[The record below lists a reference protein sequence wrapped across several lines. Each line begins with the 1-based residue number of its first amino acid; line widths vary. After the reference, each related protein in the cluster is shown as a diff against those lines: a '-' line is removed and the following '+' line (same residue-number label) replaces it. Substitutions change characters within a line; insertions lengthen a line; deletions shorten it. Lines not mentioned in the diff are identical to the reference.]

1 LFYKF
6 SYRYLVS
13 KKSTNAINIIAWVSI
28 AAITLVT
35 AAMIIVMSVFNG
47 LSHLVKGLYNGFYSD
62 LKIVAQSGKVI
73 TLTPEQLLQIK
84 NTVGVAYVS
93 CIAEEK
99 ALVKIGENQTV
110 VSIKGV
116 DDNYT
121 KVSKLESYIRRG
133 EYALGTPDNA
143 NIILGYGVENAL
155 GIFSTQALQKITA
168 YVPNRNQR
176 FTGKMDDFNT
186 GEVAPNAT
194 FAIQQDFDNKYAISN
209 IGFVKTLIGLDSNQY
224 TSIEIA
230 LQNEQT
236 IESTK
241 QLLQKNIDT
250 AMLVQTKYEQNQ
262 SMYNVMK
269 YEKWGVYGIFC
280 LVLLISSFTIVG
292 ALTMLVLEK
301 KKDIGILKSMGA
313 SNRFVEKIFLTEGVL
328 LGVIGVGL
336 GCVLGISVCALQ
348 HYFHIIKLNGGSFL
362 VDYYPVKMMP
372 FDILLIV
379 ITVLSITFIAGYFPA
394 QKAAKQALL
403 LKS

>member
-35 AAMIIVMSVFNG
+35 AAMIVVLSVFNG
-47 LSHLVKGLYNGFYSD
+47 LSGLVKGLYNGFYSD
-62 LKIVAQSGKVI
+62 VKITAKSGKIINV
-73 TLTPEQLLQIK
+73 TPTQLQTIK
-84 NTVGVAYVS
+84 NTPGVAYIS

-99 ALVKIGENQTV
+99 ALVKIGESQTV
-110 VSIKGV
+110 VSLKGV

-121 KVSKLESYIRRG
+121 KVSKLQSYIRRG
-133 EYALGTPDNA
+133 EYALGTTEEA
-143 NIILGYGVENAL
+143 NLILGYGVENAL
-155 GIFSTQALQKITA
+155 GIFSNSALQKITA

-176 FTGKMDDFNT
+176 FTGKIDDFNS
-186 GEVAPNAT
+186 GELTPNAT

-209 IGFVKTLIGLDSNQY
+209 IGFVKNLIGLDSNQY

-230 LQNEQT
+230 LQNE
-236 IESTK
+236 EVMDKTK
-241 QLLQKNIDT
+241 LLLQKTIDKD
-250 AMLVQTKYEQNQ
+250 LQVQNKYEQNQ

-313 SNRFVEKIFLTEGVL
+313 SNNYIEKIFLTEGLL
-328 LGVIGVGL
+328 LGVIGVSL
-336 GCVLGISVCALQ
+336 GSILGIGICAAQ
-348 HYFHIIKLNGGSFL
+348 HYFHIIKLSGGSFL
-362 VDYYPVKMMP
+362 VDYYPVKMEIL
-372 FDILLIV
+372 DIALILTTV
-379 ITVLSITFIAGYFPA
+379 IGITFIAGYFPA
-394 QKAAKQALL
+394 QKAAKQAFL

>member
-1 LFYKF
+1 MFYKF

-35 AAMIIVMSVFNG
+35 AAMIVVMSVFNG

-62 LKIVAQSGKVI
+62 VKIVAKSGKVI
-73 TLTPEQLLQIK
+73 TLDSLQLQAIK
-84 NTVGVAYVS
+84 NTTGVAYIS

-99 ALVKIGENQTV
+99 ALVKIGESQTV

-121 KVSKLESYIRRG
+121 KVSKLQTYIRRG
-133 EYALGTPDNA
+133 EYALGTAENA
-143 NIILGYGVENAL
+143 NLILGYGVENAL
-155 GIFSTQALQKITA
+155 GIFSNQALEKITA

-176 FTGKMDDFNT
+176 FTGKIDDFNSGT
-186 GEVAPNAT
+186 ASPNAT

-209 IGFVKTLIGLDSNQY
+209 IGFVKNLIGLDSNQY

-230 LQNEQT
+230 LQNELTMEQT
-236 IESTK
+236 K
-241 QLLQKNIDT
+241 ALLQKNIDT
-250 AMLVQTKYEQNQ
+250 SLQVQTKYEQNQ

-280 LVLLISSFTIVG
+280 LILLISSFTIVG

-313 SNRFVEKIFLTEGVL
+313 SNRYIEKIFLTEGLL
-328 LGVIGVGL
+328 LGLIGVSL
-336 GCVLGISVCALQ
+336 GCVLGIGICALQ
-348 HYFHIIKLNGGSFL
+348 YYFHIIKLQGGSFL
-362 VDYYPVKMMP
+362 VDYYPVKME
-372 FDILLIV
+372 FLDIILILS
-379 ITVLSITFIAGYFPA
+379 TVLGITFVAGYFPA
-394 QKAAKQALL
+394 QKAAKQVLL